1 MCYIH
6 VCYFVYIQLNFIL
19 PTTIILLWL
28 LIIIVSYSN
37 SNSLNHISVCF
48 QTDGLQGLGELDDVW
63 SIRKNVTIGGNNNNK
78 NISPRITNNIPTLA
92 SSPLTNNTGFYSRHA
107 GGPPNNGGAK
117 TGGQG
122 ISPTGSPRE
131 FPSRLHI
138 CKWSLKAISFFLWN
152 ECQFTLCK

>member
-1 MCYIH
+1 MLHAILSIPALLRFTNH
-6 VCYFVYIQLNFIL
+6 NITFVTIDDYRVIFKLIL
-19 PTTIILLWL
+19 PK
-28 LIIIVSYSN
+28 SY
-37 SNSLNHISVCF
+37 LCIF

-63 SIRKNVTIGGNNNNK
+63 SIRKNVTIGGNNNK
-78 NISPRITNNIPTLA
+78 NISPRITNNVPTLA

-138 CKWSLKAISFFLWN
+138 CK
-152 ECQFTLCK
+152 